1 MNKTQFYLHFETMP
15 KGTAQQKG
23 VYVRNGRPHFY
34 RKDNVNSA
42 RHKFIIALRPNKP
55 KEPIS
60 RPVRLYLWFAYD
72 VKDKKKWGKY
82 KPTVPDVDNIAK
94 EFVDSMKAVGYF
106 VDDAVV
112 VDLRVIKS
120 YAEQASIMVQ
130 YEVIEQ

>member
-1 MNKTQFYLHFETMP
+1 MEENP
-15 KGTAQQKG
+15 KGTHQQKG
-23 VYVRNGRPHFY
+23 VSVQGGRPHFY
-34 RKDNVNSA
+34 EKGNIR
-42 RHKFIIALRPNKP
+42 ALRQTYHHKIF
-55 KEPIS
+55 KYLYERKIQLEKLS
-60 RPVRLYLWFAYD
+60 GPVKVSILFNFSI
-72 VKDKKKWGKY
+72 KDKKKWGKY

>member
-1 MNKTQFYLHFETMP
+1 MNKIQFYLHKE
-15 KGTAQQKG
+15 
-23 VYVRNGRPHFY
+23 
-34 RKDNVNSA
+34 NVNSA

-94 EFVDSMKAVGYF
+94 EFIDAMKTVGYF
-106 VDDAVV
+106 IDDAVV
-112 VDLRVIKS
+112 CDLRVIKTYS
-120 YAEQASIMVQ
+120 ENASIMVQ
-130 YEVIEQ
+130 YEVIDQ